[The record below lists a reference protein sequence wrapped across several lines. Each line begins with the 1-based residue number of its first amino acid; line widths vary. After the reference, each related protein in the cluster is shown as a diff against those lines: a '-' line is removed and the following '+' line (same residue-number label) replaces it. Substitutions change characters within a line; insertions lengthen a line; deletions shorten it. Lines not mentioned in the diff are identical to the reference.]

1 MPPPPRLLSASPLYL
16 PLPSVHPC
24 LHPLLCSPAHAWWRS
39 PVYVRYS
46 SMVYCDGCLS
56 VIPSDRFPTIGFQ
69 NIWVFL
75 WNKVSKC
82 DTHNHCSV
90 QTDWTETQT
99 SATPGVRVSSSP
111 VSVEAVK
118 RDPAVLGPGYIPGH
132 LFVCW
137 CMIFQC
143 LCSCSASSPPLPGL
157 ALFSV
162 SLCEVVSCDDE
173 NFSLPESL

>member
-1 MPPPPRLLSASPLYL
+1 MTRTTTA
-16 PLPSVHPC
+16 
-24 LHPLLCSPAHAWWRS
+24 
-39 PVYVRYS
+39 
-46 SMVYCDGCLS
+46 
-56 VIPSDRFPTIGFQ
+56 RFRQTEQKHKQAP
-69 NIWVFL
+69 FL
-75 WNKVSKC
+75 ES
-82 DTHNHCSV
+82 
-90 QTDWTETQT
+90 
-99 SATPGVRVSSSP
+99 VSSSP

-132 LFVCW
+132 LFVCC